1 MPAQSP
7 SLLAGNLSHKEGAL
21 GEDAAVANAT
31 ANRLGLPQI
40 GHNMKIVTLQNGFRY
55 DQGVLDALDTAAAY
69 EKRRNFAR
77 LSVASET
84 SKQAGN
90 RGYGS
95 WWLSR
100 LTWQFSGIWCE
111 QRLEIHT
118 HQSTYSSLSDG
129 VKNATVCSCGLVVE
143 VSAFGSEA
151 ATTDTEASDTA
162 QSFLAANGHIR
173 VSDRSL
179 QTLFVAELAIAGGRA
194 KFWFYCQT
202 CGVIG
207 DAPIDDYR
215 SDQPE
220 SNAILNELRRTHV
233 CKS

>member
-1 MPAQSP
+1 
-7 SLLAGNLSHKEGAL
+7 LLAGNLSHKEGAL
-21 GEDAAVANAT
+21 GEDAAVAIAT
-31 ANRLGLPQI
+31 ANRWGLPQI
-40 GHNMKIVTLQNGFRY
+40 GHDMKIITLQNGFRY
-55 DQGVLDALDTAAAY
+55 VQGVLEALETSAAY
-69 EKRRNFAR
+69 QKQRDFAR
-77 LSVASET
+77 LSVANET

-100 LTWQFSGIWCE
+100 LTWQYSGIWCE

-118 HQSTYSSLSDG
+118 HQTTYSSSSDG
-129 VKNATVCSCGLVVE
+129 VKSANICSCGLVVE
-143 VSAFGSEA
+143 ASAFASET

-173 VSDRSL
+173 VSDQAL
-179 QTLFVAELAIAGGRA
+179 QTLFVAKLAIAGERA
-194 KFWFYCQT
+194 KFCFYCQT